1 MNTCGAAARVG
12 YEIASDSD
20 VTIETPMKNFSYQF
34 LIHKIKDFRAEDRPI
49 IINLKN
55 NKVIREWP
63 YAKLCEEGSLRG
75 PNLVTLLNKLYRGD
89 DFNSPLIN
97 FSRYIKYLKDNGIR
111 TNVSHK

>member
-75 PNLVTLLNKLYRGD
+75 PNLVTLLNKLNRGYN
-89 DFNSPLIN
+89 FHSSFIN
-97 FSRYIKYLKDNGIR
+97 FCGNIKNLKDNGVR
-111 TNVSHK
+111 TNVSYK